1 MAEQEPKTGNGE
13 GALAGAGGLVDP
25 KKLKDLGKPNPGTNN
40 QSADTPVEPVKV
52 QPRVGSVGQ
61 QAGPVDPTK
70 PIEPVKPKVEPVVV
84 DTPLGKKIF
93 GQEDKGGVVL
103 STFEDVQGFAK
114 ALGIEVKDVNDFQSL
129 LKDYDALKTKLNEA
143 SISKVKLDNYERTL
157 KSLPT
162 EVTTIVEAAMNNKD
176 YNQVIQAI
184 AQRGLFNFNNPFDAY
199 NEKEMISHYSNKR
212 FTKDEFDEMEEAN
225 YQALRDMAKTRYE
238 TEQIRYKH
246 SIDEQQR
253 TAALNQQNFNNSVEA
268 SLIKLK
274 EIYPGMDVS
283 KIQRVRSIMTAE
295 LHSTLFNP
303 DNTYKADAAERIA
316 MQEFGKEV
324 IASQE
329 NTIGDLVRKY
339 TAQGASQ
346 AVEKILLGSD
356 GRQLQGSAQA
366 PAGNVLETVVK
377 SQTSFLH
384 K

>member
-1 MAEQEPKTGNGE
+1 MAEQTLKVGKGE
-13 GALAGAGGLVDP
+13 SALAGADGLVDP
-25 KKLKDLGKPNPGTNN
+25 AKLKDLGKPNQASVN
-40 QSADTPVEPVKV
+40 QQAGAPVEPVKV
-52 QPRVGSVGQ
+52 QPKVGTVGQ
-61 QAGPVDPTK
+61 QAGPVAPNK

-93 GQEDKGGVVL
+93 GQEEKGGVVL

-114 ALGIEVKDVNDFQSL
+114 ALGIEVKDVNDFQPL
-129 LKDYDALKTKLNEA
+129 LKDYDALKSKVNEA
-143 SISKVKLDNYERTL
+143 STFKAKVDNYERTL

-162 EVTTIVEAAMNNKD
+162 EVTMIVEAAMNNKD

-184 AQRGLFNFNNPFDAY
+184 AQRGLFNFNNSFEAY
-199 NEKEMISHYSNKR
+199 NEKEMINHYSNKR

-225 YQALRDMAKTRYE
+225 YQALRDMARTRYE

-246 SIDEQQR
+246 STEEQQR
-253 TAALNQQNFNNSVEA
+253 TTALNQQNFNNSVEV

-283 KIQRVRSIMTAE
+283 KIQRVRNIMTAE

-303 DNTYKADAAERIA
+303 DNTYKVDAAERIA

-329 NTIGDLVRKY
+329 MTIGDLVKKY

-346 AVEKILLGSD
+346 ATEKILLGSD
-356 GRQLQGSAQA
+356 GRQIQGSSQA
-366 PAGNVLETVVK
+366 PAGNALEAAVK